1 MQVDEQIE
9 VDAPRAAV
17 FRLWTSFEHYPEF
30 LTGVDSVY
38 AETSERMRWR
48 VSLGGLPSSFYA
60 VVTEHVPDE
69 RLAFASVDQSTL
81 GWWVDLAEVT
91 PHRTRV
97 TVQVI
102 VSPRGDAPRRAGDK
116 ELDELTIRCDLLRLR
131 ALAEG
136 TLSQAA

>member
-1 MQVDEQIE
+1 MQVDEQFE
-9 VDAPRAAV
+9 VDAPRSEV

-38 AETSERMRWR
+38 AETSERLRWR

-60 VVTEHVPDE
+60 IVTEHVPDE
-69 RLAFASVDQSTL
+69 RLAFVSVDQSTL
-81 GWWVDLAEVT
+81 GWWIDLAEVT
-91 PHRTRV
+91 PHRTLV
-97 TVQVI
+97 TVRVI
-102 VSPRGDAPRRAGDK
+102 VSPRGDVPRRTDDK
-116 ELDELTIRCDLLRLR
+116 ELDELTIRCDLLRFR

>member
-38 AETSERMRWR
+38 TETSERMRWR

-60 VVTEHVPDE
+60 VVTELVPDE
-69 RLAFASVDQSTL
+69 RFAFASVDQSTL

-97 TVQVI
+97 TVRVI
-102 VSPRGDAPRRAGDK
+102 VSPRGDVPRRAGDK

-136 TLSQAA
+136 TLSRAA